1 LKRSKEFA
9 EYFKKIISNQKI
21 NNDPNS
27 YLAKEKGLDLL
38 DFAHL
43 KSIKKLR
50 FLLSLVLTIWI
61 EV

>member
-9 EYFKKIISNQKI
+9 DYFKKNINQKI
-21 NNDPNS
+21 NNDPHS

-38 DFAHL
+38 DLAHL

-61 EV
+61 KV